1 MISVCARLS
10 PMTSALHF
18 FEICE
23 IIDIIRIAITIGIY
37 TTFDSHDILQ
47 FSQL

>member
-1 MISVCARLS
+1 MTSVCERLPLIISV
-10 PMTSALHF
+10 LHF

-37 TTFDSHDILQ
+37 TTFDSHDILP
-47 FSQL
+47 FL